1 MIVFPNAKIN
11 LGLNILRRRSDG
23 YHEIETCF
31 YPVPWKEALEAIPA
45 QKFTMDFSGISIP
58 GEGKN
63 IVEKAFDALNYLH
76 NLPGASVHL
85 HKAIPIGAGLGGGSA
100 DGAFALKLFN
110 ELFNLGLN
118 ESTLEATASSL
129 GADCAF
135 FIKNQPALATG
146 IGEKL
151 EEKPQVLKG
160 MHIVLVYPNLHIST
174 KEAYE
179 SISPAIPQFSI
190 REIIETKSVDQWEGL
205 LVNDFEKPLFRKYP
219 VMQQLKLSLYDN
231 GAIYAAM
238 SGSGSTVFGL
248 FQDPPPTID
257 FHEDFEVFIGEL

>member
-11 LGLNILRRRSDG
+11 LGLNVLRRRSDG

-31 YPVPWKEALEAIPA
+31 YPIPWKEALEAIPA
-45 QKFTMDFSGISIP
+45 EKFSIDFSGIPIP

-63 IVEKAFDALNYLH
+63 IVEKAFDALQSTFNI
-76 NLPGASVHL
+76 PDSQIQL

-110 ELFNLGLN
+110 DLFHLNLT
-118 ESTLEATASSL
+118 ETSLEEFARLL

-135 FIKNQPALATG
+135 FIKNRPSLASG

-151 EEKPQVLKG
+151 EEISPVLQG
-160 MHIVLVYPNLHIST
+160 RHIVLVYPNLHIST

-179 SISPAIPQFSI
+179 SISPAIPGISI
-190 REIIETKSVDQWEGL
+190 REILETKPVDQWEGL
-205 LVNDFEKPLFRKYP
+205 LVNDFEKPLFKKYP
-219 VMQQLKLSLYDN
+219 LMQQLKKSLYEN
-231 GAIYAAM
+231 GAQYAAM
-238 SGSGSTVFGL
+238 SGSGSTVFGI
-248 FQDPPPTID
+248 FQSPPPAIK
-257 FHEDFEVFIGEL
+257 FHDDFEVFIGEL

>member
-11 LGLNILRRRSDG
+11 LGLNVLRRRSDG
-23 YHEIETCF
+23 YHEIETFF

-45 QKFTMDFSGISIP
+45 EKFTMDFSGISIP
-58 GEGKN
+58 GKGKN
-63 IVEKAFDALNYLH
+63 IVEKAFYALNSIH
-76 NLPGASVHL
+76 NLPGTSVHL

-118 ESTLEATASSL
+118 ESALEAIASSL

-135 FIKNQPALATG
+135 FIKNKPALASG
-146 IGEKL
+146 VGEKL
-151 EEKPQVLKG
+151 EEIPPVLKG
-160 MHIVLVYPNLHIST
+160 MHIILAYPNLHILT

-179 SISPAIPQFSI
+179 SITPVIPKITI

-219 VMQQLKLSLYDN
+219 VIQQLKHSLYNN
-231 GAIYAAM
+231 GAAYAAM

-248 FQDPPPTID
+248 FQDPPPTMD

>member
-11 LGLNILRRRSDG
+11 LGLNVLRRRSDG

-31 YPVPWKEALEAIPA
+31 YPVPWKEALEAVPA
-45 QKFTMDFSGISIP
+45 EKFSMDFSGIPIP

-63 IVEKAFDALNYLH
+63 IVEKAFDALHAIYKF
-76 NLPGASVHL
+76 PGASVHL

-110 ELFNLGLN
+110 DLFQLNLS
-118 ESTLEATASSL
+118 ETSLEEFAKPL

-135 FIKNQPALATG
+135 FIKNIPSLASG

-151 EEKPQVLKG
+151 EEISPFLEG
-160 MHIVLVYPNLHIST
+160 LHIVMTYPNIHIST

-179 SISPAIPQFSI
+179 SISPAIPRISI
-190 REIIETKSVDQWEGL
+190 REIVKTKSIDQWEGL
-205 LVNDFEKPLFRKYP
+205 LVNDFEKPLFMKYP
-219 VMQQLKLSLYDN
+219 VLHQLKKTLYEN

-238 SGSGSTVFGL
+238 SGSGSSVFGIFQSPPAIEFPEDFTVFN
-248 FQDPPPTID
+248 
-257 FHEDFEVFIGEL
+257 GEL

>member
-11 LGLNILRRRSDG
+11 LGLNVLRRRTDG

-31 YPVPWKEALEAIPA
+31 YPVPWKDALEAIPA
-45 QKFTMDFSGISIP
+45 EKFSMDFSGIPIP

-63 IVEKAFDALNYLH
+63 IVEKAFDALGSIH

-110 ELFNLGLN
+110 DLFHLNLT
-118 ESTLEATASSL
+118 ETSLEEFASPL
-129 GADCAF
+129 GADCTF
-135 FIKNQPALATG
+135 FIKNRPALASG

-151 EEKPQVLKG
+151 EQISPVLEG
-160 MHIVLVYPNLHIST
+160 MQIVLVYPNIHIST
-174 KEAYE
+174 KVAYE
-179 SISPAIPQFSI
+179 SISPAIPRISI
-190 REIIETKSVDQWEGL
+190 REILETKPVDQWEGV

-219 VMQQLKLSLYDN
+219 MLHELKLSLYEN
-231 GAIYAAM
+231 GALYSAM
-238 SGSGSTVFGL
+238 SGSGSSVFCI
-248 FQDPPPTID
+248 FQSPPSIEFPD
-257 FHEDFEVFIGEL
+257 DFEVYSGEL